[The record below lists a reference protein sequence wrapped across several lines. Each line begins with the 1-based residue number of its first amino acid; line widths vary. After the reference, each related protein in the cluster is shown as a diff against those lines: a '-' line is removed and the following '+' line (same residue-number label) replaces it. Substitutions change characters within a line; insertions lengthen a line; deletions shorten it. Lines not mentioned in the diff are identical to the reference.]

1 MRGSGK
7 FTKFDY
13 GPEANL
19 LKYGSCDPPIIDL
32 SKITNKIPTALFV
45 GKQDELATC
54 ESASWLKSQL
64 GNSIIHYKEYENVN
78 HSSFTMGKDIGY
90 LKDVIRVLNLLKIRN
105 SQANSE
111 IQVI

>member
-1 MRGSGK
+1 MQ
-7 FTKFDY
+7 FDY

-19 LKYGSCDPPIIDL
+19 LKYGSCESPIIDL
-32 SKITNKIPTALFV
+32 SKINNKIPIALFV

-64 GNSIIHYKEYENVN
+64 GSSVIHYKEYENVG
-78 HSSFTMGKDIGY
+78 HSAFTMGTDVRY
-90 LKDVIRVLNLLKIRN
+90 LKDVIRLLNLLKIRN